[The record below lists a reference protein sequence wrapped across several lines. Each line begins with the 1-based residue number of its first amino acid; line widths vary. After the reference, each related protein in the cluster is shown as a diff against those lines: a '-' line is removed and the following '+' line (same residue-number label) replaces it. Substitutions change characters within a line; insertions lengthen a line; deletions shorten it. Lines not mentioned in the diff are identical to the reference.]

1 LLVASPADAFGAG
14 WAGIGQHGCIFAWS
28 IAMRWRFIVYGW
40 LAIAAATLVAGC
52 GSTRWSDTQR
62 TATEQLLI
70 SDAIDRA
77 VSELNLGV
85 LAEHKVFLDAT
96 PVRQTLDS
104 AYLVSTVR
112 QHLLAQGCILVDK
125 LEDADYVLELRAGA
139 VGTDR
144 CDLLFGIPATKLPQ
158 SVPVQGVPSTIPEF
172 ALATKTEQRAVAKI
186 ALFAYNRHSGK
197 LVWQSGIIPV
207 ESKVQ
212 NLWVLGAGPFKRG
225 TIYDNAK
232 LSEDKVRVPF
242 MGKPGRQW
250 RPSIPSVAKEMHYV
264 DAEPRLAD
272 NRGDAKRQSASKDG
286 KSAPTSDVRPTGH
299 SSQSSPQTGT
309 AIPPAPP
316 IPPGPVGTS
325 KHQGFGKT
333 LDLTILDHMNV
344 APAAQD
350 TAQAQSAQPAA
361 PSASPPASE
370 ATQAAQTAAAAAT
383 GTSEPAA
390 GTSEPSAG
398 TSQPASGTLE
408 PTSPTPPSK

>member
-1 LLVASPADAFGAG
+1 
-14 WAGIGQHGCIFAWS
+14 
-28 IAMRWRFIVYGW
+28 MRWRLIVCGW
-40 LAIAAATLVAGC
+40 LSIAAATFLAGC

-125 LEDADYVLELRAGA
+125 VEDADYVVELRAGA

-158 SVPVQGVPSTIPEF
+158 SVPVQGVPNTIPEL

-186 ALFAYNRHSGK
+186 AVFAYSRHSGK

-212 NLWVLGAGPFKRG
+212 NLWVLGAGPFQRG
-225 TIYDNAK
+225 TIYNNAK
-232 LSEDKVRVPF
+232 SWGDKVRVPF
-242 MGKPGRQW
+242 SGKPGRQW

-264 DAEPRLAD
+264 DAEPLLAD
-272 NRGDAKRQSASKDG
+272 KRGDAKRESASKDG
-286 KSAPTSDVRPTGH
+286 KSSATNDIRPTGH
-299 SSQSSPQTGT
+299 SSQSSAPAGPS
-309 AIPPAPP
+309 IPPAPP
-316 IPPGPVGTS
+316 IPPGPSGTS
-325 KHQGFGKT
+325 KHRGFGKT
-333 LDLTILDHMNV
+333 LDLTILDHMNI

-370 ATQAAQTAAAAAT
+370 TSQAAQTAAAAA
-383 GTSEPAA
+383 P
-390 GTSEPSAG
+390 G
-398 TSQPASGTLE
+398 TSQPASGASQPTAGTSE
-408 PTSPTPPSK
+408 PNWPTPPSK

>member
-1 LLVASPADAFGAG
+1 
-14 WAGIGQHGCIFAWS
+14 
-28 IAMRWRFIVYGW
+28 MRWRLILFGW
-40 LAIAAATLVAGC
+40 LAIAAATLLAGC

-77 VSELNLGV
+77 VSELDPAV

-125 LEDADYVLELRAGA
+125 LEDADYVVELRAGA

-158 SVPVQGVPSTIPEF
+158 SVPVQGVPNTIPEL

-186 ALFAYNRHSGK
+186 AVFAYNRHSGK

-225 TIYDNAK
+225 TIYDNAR
-232 LSEDKVRVPF
+232 SSQHKVRVPF
-242 MGKPGRQW
+242 MGKPSRQW

-264 DAEPRLAD
+264 DAEPLLAD
-272 NRGDAKRQSASKDG
+272 KRGDARRESASKDG
-286 KSAPTSDVRPTGH
+286 KSSPTKDIRPTGH
-299 SSQSSPQTGT
+299 SSQSSAPAGP

-316 IPPGPVGTS
+316 IPPGPSGTS
-325 KHQGFGKT
+325 KHRGFGKT
-333 LDLTILDHMNV
+333 LDLTILDHMNIV
-344 APAAQD
+344 PAAPQD
-350 TAQAQSAQPAA
+350 PAQVQSAQPAA

-370 ATQAAQTAAAAAT
+370 TSQAAQTAAAAAP

-390 GTSEPSAG
+390 GTS
-398 TSQPASGTLE
+398 QPAPS
-408 PTSPTPPSK
+408 TPPTK